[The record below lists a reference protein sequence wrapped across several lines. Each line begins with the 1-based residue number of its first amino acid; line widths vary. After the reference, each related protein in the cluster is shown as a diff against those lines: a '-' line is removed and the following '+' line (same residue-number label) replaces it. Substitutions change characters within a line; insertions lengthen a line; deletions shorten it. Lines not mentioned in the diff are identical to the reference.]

1 LGRAAPDMDAA
12 TERANEL
19 VWLSDELLWRYGL
32 DIDTDYR
39 LARCLVLSEFFV
51 ATCSAQPD
59 LTIYRI
65 VQIDDERNI
74 SQLFAA
80 ARHGDSGTTDLWLYR
95 DGPWEKTFRK
105 LATEIVDL
113 APSQLLL

>member
-1 LGRAAPDMDAA
+1 MDAA

-19 VWLSDELLWRYGL
+19 LWLSDELLSRYGL
-32 DIDTDYR
+32 DIDADHR
-39 LARCLVLSEFFV
+39 LVRCVVLSEFFV
-51 ATCSAQPD
+51 ATYSVQPD

-65 VQIDDERNI
+65 VQLDDERNI

-80 ARHGDSGTTDLWLYR
+80 ARDRVSGTTDLWLYR

-105 LATEIVDL
+105 LVTEIVDL
-113 APSQLLL
+113 APSQPLL

>member
-1 LGRAAPDMDAA
+1 MDVAR
-12 TERANEL
+12 ERANEL
-19 VWLSDELLWRYGL
+19 LWLSAELLRRYGL
-32 DIDTDYR
+32 DIDADHR
-39 LARCLVLSEFFV
+39 LVRCLVLSEFFV
-51 ATCSAQPD
+51 ATYAVQPD

-65 VQIDDERNI
+65 VQLDDERNI

-105 LATEIVDL
+105 LVTEIVDL